1 MLQTCSTPE
10 INPII
15 VLHTAHTNCCSFFK
29 AHHLRMHA
37 AGSVCVARVVL
48 PICCGCVLFCV
59 CVCPAQDIDLL
70 PIGEKSKQKLQ
81 EILATGRLRRND
93 VLESSELHRTLQ
105 LFMT

>member
-1 MLQTCSTPE
+1 VLLLCSP
-10 INPII
+10 
-15 VLHTAHTNCCSFFK
+15 
-29 AHHLRMHA
+29 
-37 AGSVCVARVVL
+37 
-48 PICCGCVLFCV
+48 
-59 CVCPAQDIDLL
+59 QDIDLL